1 MRINGV
7 DIELIDREAVLGMA
21 PLLDASPDCRWPVR
35 GALLQRRGGTVR
47 IRDREGEFLFTAVGA
62 RRHLLGS
69 ARGKIRFEGDLTRP
83 TLPDDAWKPS
93 L

>member
-1 MRINGV
+1 MTTNIRSF
-7 DIELIDREAVLGMA
+7 LREFATFKA
-21 PLLDASPDCRWPVR
+21 QA
-35 GALLQRRGGTVR
+35 RRGGTVR

-83 TLPDDAWKPS
+83 TLPDEAWKPS

>member
-1 MRINGV
+1 VNTTTRTFLRDFSIY
-7 DIELIDREAVLGMA
+7 RAQA
-21 PLLDASPDCRWPVR
+21 
-35 GALLQRRGGTVR
+35 RRGGTVR

-83 TLPDDAWKPS
+83 TLPDEAWTS
-93 L
+93 LG